1 MISNPSS
8 SSFIT
13 TSDSSSGEQD
23 PSSSSS
29 SHLMATRK
37 HIMHHHRE
45 GEESSTNLD
54 LLDIEV
60 VDDETGKVLEK
71 EEESVA
77 ELIHDDIEEQANG
90 ENAEKIDGDLIAGG
104 DDDSKDDE
112 AEPPAPKAIKENFDK
127 LNELL
132 QKTETYSRFIHEH
145 VVGTLPGTH
154 DEEEQASDEE
164 EEGEANSEE
173 ENGKRKRRGRKPT
186 TSNESAQKKLK
197 SVFSKSKIL
206 QTANQTIL
214 KYEQP
219 KYLTGTTL
227 RDYQLMGVNWL
238 ISLYENGVNGILADE
253 MGLGKT
259 IQTIGL
265 FCHLYEK
272 GVKGPFL
279 VVAPLSTVSNWVNEI
294 DKWAPEL
301 GCVLYHGNKD
311 DRAMIRSKSFKKV
324 KKGQISVV
332 VSSYEIV
339 MRDKK
344 FLANKFNW
352 KYIVVDEAHRL
363 KNFNCRLTRELKQ
376 YNSENRLLLTGTP
389 LQNNLSE
396 LWSLLNFLL
405 PSIFDDLSAFNK
417 WFDFTKNQGT
427 NNEYI
432 ANEKTQLISKL
443 HNILR
448 PFLLRRLKSDVD
460 IGIPKKREFLV
471 YAHMTQMQRE
481 YYEAVRKKD
490 LAPIFQDEKTR
501 KASTNNLLNI
511 LMQLRKICNHPFL
524 IKEFESHSGE
534 SERASNKRFL
544 KECVENCGKFSLL
557 VRMLENLKKNGHKV
571 LVFSLMTRF
580 LDVLE
585 DYIECRGDM
594 KYCRIDGSIAQTERE
609 QKIKEFNENDD
620 VFIFLLS
627 TRAGGLGIN
636 LTAADTVII
645 YDSDWNPQIDLQAQ
659 DRCHR
664 IGQTRNVRIFR
675 LLTLDTVE
683 KKVLQTATKKLKL
696 ERLIIHK
703 GNFKGNQHQ
712 PNKMTITAQNLLEI
726 LSDDKDSTAAKS
738 NTGNAQHDEIDDET
752 LDRLIN
758 ERDEHSTLP
767 ASGVGYEEAHLFE
780 EQYH

>member
-1 MISNPSS
+1 MITNPSS
-8 SSFIT
+8 SS
-13 TSDSSSGEQD
+13 SLHSSSETGESE
-23 PSSSSS
+23 PSSST
-29 SHLMATRK
+29 LTRK

-45 GEESSTNLD
+45 VEESTSTNLD

-77 ELIHDDIEEQANG
+77 ELIHDDNEPQANG
-90 ENAEKIDGDLIAGG
+90 ENEEKIDGDLIVGAV
-104 DDDSKDDE
+104 DDE
-112 AEPPAPKAIKENFDK
+112 EEESSAPKAIKENFDK

-145 VVGTLPGTH
+145 VVGVLPNEEEASE
-154 DEEEQASDEE
+154 DEEEADGEPTIDSD
-164 EEGEANSEE
+164 
-173 ENGKRKRRGRKPT
+173 ENGKRKRRGRKST
-186 TSNESAQKKLK
+186 TTDESAQKKLK
-197 SVFSKSKIL
+197 SVFSKSKSL

-294 DKWAPEL
+294 DKWAPDL

-417 WFDFTKNQGT
+417 WFDFTKNQGNT
-427 NNEYI
+427 KNEYI

-471 YAHMTQMQRE
+471 YARMTSMQRE
-481 YYEAVRKKD
+481 YYEAVKKKD
-490 LAPIFQDEKTR
+490 LAPIFQDEQTR
-501 KASTNNLLNI
+501 KASTSNLLNI

-524 IKEFESHSGE
+524 IREFESRSNE
-534 SERASNKRFL
+534 SERASNTRFL
-544 KECVENCGKFSLL
+544 KESVQNCGKFSLL

-620 VFIFLLS
+620 VFMFLLS

-703 GNFKGNQHQ
+703 GNFKGNQHHQ
-712 PNKMTITAQNLLEI
+712 QNKITITAQNLLEI
-726 LSDDKDSTAAKS
+726 LSDGDQNKETKS
-738 NTGNAQHDEIDDET
+738 GSSRDDEEIDDET

-758 ERDEHSTLP
+758 ERDDTSTLP